1 MEIIQDHQKCAEEC
15 VMMALSSQRY
25 SDKAL
30 WLILAQSWA
39 QLAEQVAFTEGRDD
53 LSRGI
58 QRCRASNSLR
68 DFTDRADCGDQQ
80 RASGGA
86 STTRK
91 RKIVLL
97 ALGAQWSVAPVISR
111 SLPES
116 QRLR

>member
-39 QLAEQVAFTEGRDD
+39 RLAEQVAFTEGRDD

-68 DFTDRADCGDQQ
+68 DSRIELIVATGNEL
-80 RASGGA
+80 GGP
-86 STTRK
+86 RP
-91 RKIVLL
+91 
-97 ALGAQWSVAPVISR
+97 PVSEKSSCSR
-111 SLPES
+111 SARSGLS
-116 QRLR
+116 RG

>member
-1 MEIIQDHQKCAEEC
+1 
-15 VMMALSSQRY
+15 MMALSSQRY

-68 DFTDRADCGDQQ
+68 DSRIELIVAT
-80 RASGGA
+80 SNEPVGGP
-86 STTRK
+86 RP
-91 RKIVLL
+91 
-97 ALGAQWSVAPVISR
+97 PVSEKSSCSR
-111 SLPES
+111 SARSGLS
-116 QRLR
+116 RR

>member
-68 DFTDRADCGDQQ
+68 DSRIELIVATGNELV
-80 RASGGA
+80 GGP
-86 STTRK
+86 RP
-91 RKIVLL
+91 
-97 ALGAQWSVAPVISR
+97 PVSEKSSCSR
-111 SLPES
+111 SARSGLS
-116 QRLR
+116 RG

>member
-15 VMMALSSQRY
+15 VMMALSSKRY

-39 QLAEQVAFTEGRDD
+39 RLAEQVAFTEARIELIVATGNE
-53 LSRGI
+53 LAAG
-58 QRCRASNSLR
+58 
-68 DFTDRADCGDQQ
+68 
-80 RASGGA
+80 

-97 ALGAQWSVAPVISR
+97 ALGAQWSVAPVVSR

>member
-15 VMMALSSQRY
+15 VMMALSSKRY

-68 DFTDRADCGDQQ
+68 DSRIELIVAT
-80 RASGGA
+80 SNELVGG

>member
-39 QLAEQVAFTEGRDD
+39 QLAEQVAFTEGRDG

-68 DFTDRADCGDQQ
+68 DSRIELIVATGNELV
-80 RASGGA
+80 GA
-86 STTRK
+86 RP
-91 RKIVLL
+91 
-97 ALGAQWSVAPVISR
+97 PVSEKSSCSR
-111 SLPES
+111 SARSGLS
-116 QRLR
+116 RR

>member
-39 QLAEQVAFTEGRDD
+39 QLAEQVAFTEGRDG

-68 DFTDRADCGDQQ
+68 DSRIELIVATGNEL
-80 RASGGA
+80 GGP
-86 STTRK
+86 R
-91 RKIVLL
+91 
-97 ALGAQWSVAPVISR
+97 APVSEKSSCSR
-111 SLPES
+111 SARSGLS
-116 QRLR
+116 RG